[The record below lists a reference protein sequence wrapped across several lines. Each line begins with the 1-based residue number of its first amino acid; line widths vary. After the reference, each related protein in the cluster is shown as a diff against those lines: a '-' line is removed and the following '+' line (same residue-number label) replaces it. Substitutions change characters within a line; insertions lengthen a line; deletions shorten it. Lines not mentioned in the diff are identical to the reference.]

1 MASAGFRMSRSKM
14 TDLIKQ
20 GDVRVNWL
28 PCAKASQELQE
39 GDLVAVAGKGRVK
52 VSGTSTTTKG
62 KYAVELIQY
71 K

>member
-1 MASAGFRMSRSKM
+1 M
-14 TDLIKQ
+14 TALIKA

-28 PCAKASQELQE
+28 PCSKASQELQS

-52 VSGTSTTTKG
+52 VAAVDTTAKG
-62 KYAVELIQY
+62 KYAVELVQY